1 MESSALLRDSCSLI
15 SGKMVF
21 LLLVGKEERSF
32 KNESD
37 VTWYQMLQRDVG
49 G

>member
-1 MESSALLRDSCSLI
+1 MESSALLRDSYSLI
-15 SGKMVF
+15 SGKMVS